1 MISNIVDA
9 SGNICKNWEANSN
22 GTVLGTFKC
31 PLPFEP
37 SNFKYCCGKADLE
50 HCCEFKNRYVKV
62 KILSL
67 CASFVTLD
75 AEIISGKFHTLL
87 VFE

>member
-1 MISNIVDA
+1 MVDLTLESNLRRDSMISNIVDA

-62 KILSL
+62 KYCHCVLLSL
-67 CASFVTLD
+67 P
-75 AEIISGKFHTLL
+75 
-87 VFE
+87 